1 VGYGIGFS
9 PRFRQGGTILRGA
22 NDGWHVGMATVLEV
36 SNLNFRYA
44 SENALRGISFQIAEG
59 EPVGIVG
66 ANGSG
71 KSTLLW
77 CIAGLLHGEGR
88 VRLFGGQPPNESR
101 KRIGMVFQNPEDQLF
116 MPTLAQDLALPLV
129 NHGMRSNDA
138 QKAAHEWL
146 DRFGLSRHAGLP
158 ATHLSLGQ
166 RKRAA
171 VALAMIR
178 SPELLI
184 MDEPTA
190 ELDGRAVRQLAV
202 MLNQLGVTK
211 LIASHHLD
219 FLRATTSRVILLHEG
234 ALRSQGPTA
243 DILNDTALLEESGL
257 L

>member
-1 VGYGIGFS
+1 
-9 PRFRQGGTILRGA
+9 
-22 NDGWHVGMATVLEV
+22 MATVLVV
-36 SNLNFRYA
+36 SNLNFRSA
-44 SENALRGISFQIAEG
+44 SENALRGISFQIDEG
-59 EPVGIVG
+59 ESVGLAG

-77 CIAGLLHGEGR
+77 CIAGLLRGEGK
-88 VRLFGGQPPNESR
+88 VRLFGGQPAKDCR
-101 KRIGMVFQNPEDQLF
+101 HRIGMVFQNPEDQLF

-129 NHGMRSNDA
+129 NRGMSPQDA
-138 QKAAHEWL
+138 RTSAHDWL

-202 MLNQLGVTK
+202 MLNQLGVTR

-219 FLRATTSRVILLHEG
+219 FLRVTTSRVILLRDGEI
-234 ALRSQGPTA
+234 RSQGPTA